1 MEQGPVQGRDPDP
14 CLCPRPVW
22 TFLPG
27 AILSILVTVRSGKFY
42 ILTSVCS
49 RRAHT
54 NTLQMTTLKIYL
66 SIHRKYFLEMS
77 HFTRILF
84 SACSLLI
91 ARGQPMM
98 TGDDKFLCHGEQY
111 KIFPASAL
119 KNTTELIEC
128 PSQFFGE
135 FPTGTFKH
143 KPHLLSIG
151 ISNGSLETI
160 GKDTFEG
167 AKSLQYFNASRCALQ
182 GVISKETFCM
192 HTPDMRLIDL
202 SHNPK
207 LIFTS
212 KPFECLENLQCLDI
226 TGTIQNCSDAE
237 TVEWLHLQPEGRVR
251 WNVCPSPEIRH
262 STCPST
268 QGTAASLFMSRLLNG
283 VASSSSVTK
292 TLISTIWVFREYK
305 STKKS
310 HANYTVTKREHFAKC
325 WGEE

>member
-1 MEQGPVQGRDPDP
+1 
-14 CLCPRPVW
+14 
-22 TFLPG
+22 
-27 AILSILVTVRSGKFY
+27 
-42 ILTSVCS
+42 
-49 RRAHT
+49 
-54 NTLQMTTLKIYL
+54 
-66 SIHRKYFLEMS
+66 MS

-84 SACSLLI
+84 LACSLLI

-111 KIFPASAL
+111 NIFPASAL

-135 FPTGTFKH
+135 FPAGTFKH
-143 KPHLLSIG
+143 KPYLLSIG

-160 GKDTFEG
+160 GKDTFQG

-182 GVISKETFCM
+182 SVISKETFCK

-226 TGTIQNCSDAE
+226 TDTNQNCSDAE
-237 TVEWLHLQPEGRVR
+237 TVEWLHLQPEGRVFG
-251 WNVCPSPEIRH
+251 NMCSSSGIQQPTS
-262 STCPST
+262 PST
-268 QGTAASLFMSRLLNG
+268 HGSTASLFISGLLNG

-292 TLISTIWVFREYK
+292 IQHKWY
-305 STKKS
+305 
-310 HANYTVTKREHFAKC
+310 
-325 WGEE
+325 